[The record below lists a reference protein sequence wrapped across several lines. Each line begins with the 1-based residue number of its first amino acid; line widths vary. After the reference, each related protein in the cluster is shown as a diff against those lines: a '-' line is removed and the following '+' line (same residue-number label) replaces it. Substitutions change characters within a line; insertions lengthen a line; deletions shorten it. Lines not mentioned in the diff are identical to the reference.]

1 MKHLFYP
8 SLVLAAFCTAGT
20 SLGHAQQHKQ
30 LNVKKVQVSAPVE
43 AQDVPALMDR
53 NGVEFQPI
61 DQVNWKEYP
70 YKPQVAFRIA
80 HTGKEILV
88 HYRVTEVSVRAV
100 AAADN
105 GKVWEDACAEFF
117 VSPEANDFY
126 YNFECN
132 CAAKLLIQAGRPGD
146 RPMADPAVVAT
157 VKRWSSLGSEPFEER
172 VGECTWELALV
183 IRRRAKDV
191 KAEDFADYIL
201 GYTCLNDVTARDVQK
216 GDGQWT
222 RGKSMDGFAPLGPV
236 VTDEVDPAALDI
248 ETRLN
253 GAVVQRGNT
262 SQFMT
267 AVPQLLEF
275 ITASMTLE
283 PGDVVTTGT
292 PAGVG
297 PMVSGDTVEVTVQG
311 IGTLRNHIV

>member
-1 MKHLFYP
+1 MRY
-8 SLVLAAFCTAGT
+8 V
-20 SLGHAQQHKQ
+20 
-30 LNVKKVQVSAPVE
+30 
-43 AQDVPALMDR
+43 
-53 NGVEFQPI
+53 
-61 DQVNWKEYP
+61 
-70 YKPQVAFRIA
+70 
-80 HTGKEILV
+80 
-88 HYRVTEVSVRAV
+88 
-100 AAADN
+100 
-105 GKVWEDACAEFF
+105 
-117 VSPEANDFY
+117 
-126 YNFECN
+126 
-132 CAAKLLIQAGRPGD
+132 KLLRDGKGVWGVLHGDLVRTVTRP
-146 RPMADPAVVAT
+146 
-157 VKRWSSLGSEPFEER
+157 PFEEICYDGESLPLEACR
-172 VGECTWELALV
+172 LLAPCEATKIVCVGKNYYDHAMEMGEGVPEQPILFLKAPNTLNHPEGTVHAPGFVERLDYEGELAFV

-191 KAEDFADYIL
+191 KAENFADYVL

-236 VTDEVDPAALDI
+236 VTDEVDPDALAI

-253 GAVVQRGNT
+253 GVVVQQGNT

-297 PMVSGDTVEVTVQG
+297 PMVPGDTVEVTVQG
-311 IGTLRNHIV
+311 IGTLRNHII